1 MSVVEERLD
10 AILHDLEDLPAE
22 QVAQIFRQLLQPSQA
37 DFAQALRVFVHAA
50 LTTDAEVERLAGE
63 PKDVRGESDR
73 LLRARMV
80 RMGFNLH
87 PAFRGTGGR
96 VVHVADD
103 LSHIRIRLP
112 LTWRTK
118 NIVGSLYGG
127 SLFAVTDGVHPMML
141 MAALGDGVIV
151 WDKAASI
158 RYKKPG
164 YSTLFADFSLT
175 TVEVAEIRQALDL
188 HPELDRTFLVEL
200 KDEQGVVHT
209 VVERTVYIADKN
221 HYRQKSAEGDK

>member
-1 MSVVEERLD
+1 
-10 AILHDLEDLPAE
+10 
-22 QVAQIFRQLLQPSQA
+22 
-37 DFAQALRVFVHAA
+37 
-50 LTTDAEVERLAGE
+50 
-63 PKDVRGESDR
+63 
-73 LLRARMV
+73 
-80 RMGFNLH
+80 MGFNLH

-96 VVHVADD
+96 VEHVAHD

-118 NIVGSLYGG
+118 NVVGSLYGG

-151 WDKAASI
+151 WDKAANI

-164 YSTLFADFSLT
+164 YSTLYADFLLDPDDVEDIRNSLL
-175 TVEVAEIRQALDL
+175 QN
-188 HPELDRTFLVEL
+188 PELDRTYLVEL
-200 KDEQGVVHT
+200 KDEHGTVHT

-221 HYRQKSAEGDK
+221 FYRQKPSEGDKA

>member
-1 MSVVEERLD
+1 MK
-10 AILHDLEDLPAE
+10 PAWL
-22 QVAQIFRQLLQPSQA
+22 A
-37 DFAQALRVFVHAA
+37 RVPPAW
-50 LTTDAEVERLAGE
+50 
-63 PKDVRGESDR
+63 
-73 LLRARMV
+73 RARMV

-96 VVHVADD
+96 VEHVAHD

-164 YSTLFADFSLT
+164 YNTLYADFSLDPD
-175 TVEVAEIRQALDL
+175 EVADIRKSLQQS
-188 HPELDRTFLVEL
+188 PELDRTYLVEL
-200 KDEQGVVHT
+200 KDEHGTVHT

-221 HYRQKSAEGDK
+221 YYRQKPTEGDKA